1 MDAQTH
7 YKYRAFISYS
17 HADEEWAKWLHKSLE
32 TYRMPK
38 RLVGRETAFGA
49 VPDRIAPVFRDRDE
63 LATATNLGDILTRA
77 LQDSACQL
85 VICSR
90 RSAKSR
96 WVNEEIKTFKR
107 LGKAHRIF
115 ALIVDGE
122 PGSSAR
128 PETADDECFPPALIY
143 KMGAD
148 GELTSEPTEPIAAD
162 VRPGKDSKLDGKL
175 KIIAGMFD
183 VGLDELKQREAHRR
197 QRHLMMLVAA
207 SVAGMAITS
216 TLAGAA
222 WIARNEAERQRVRA
236 EAEAETAR
244 QTTRFMID
252 LFKVSDPSEALGNT
266 ITAREILDKGA
277 KRIDRELA
285 GQPAIQ
291 ATLMD
296 TMGTVYTSLGLYES
310 AIPLVRKAYE
320 RRLQLWGTLHAET
333 AASLNHLGEVLTLRS
348 DYDEA
353 ENRLREALQ
362 ARKALFGPEAA
373 QVAETLM
380 SLAEVMGQQGE
391 YQQSEPLIRQALA
404 IRRKEYGKKK
414 AHPDI
419 ASSIEA
425 LGLNY
430 YQRGE
435 YEKAVDQLR
444 QAAAMQRKLH
454 PDTPHPA
461 LAQATDNLAFA
472 LMELGKPEEA
482 EPLSRLALAM
492 KRQLYGEIHPETS
505 LGLNNLAYT
514 LESRQR
520 YDEAEAAYRQAL
532 AINRKL
538 LGESHPAIANNLS
551 NIAYVEYAKG
561 ETDSAIKTLRQSLE
575 MSREELGR
583 EHPDVGGRA
592 AGLAYWLIEEGD
604 YVEAGRLVDEAI
616 AIRRKALGP
625 QHPQVAGTITIK
637 ATLLLARGQFAQ
649 AYELAETA
657 RKSLTQSMPAGSWQ
671 VAAAMNVE
679 GAALMRMNRFA
690 EAEPMLVGSQAG
702 LKLAPIPNLADRGR
716 LRLIEL
722 YERWGKPEQVQKLRS
737 VAR

>member
-1 MDAQTH
+1 MDAPQQF
-7 YKYRAFISYS
+7 KYRAFISYS
-17 HADEEWAKWLHKSLE
+17 HADEEWAKWLHKALE

-38 RLVGRETAFGA
+38 RLVGRETAFGV

-90 RSAKSR
+90 KSAKSR
-96 WVNEEIKTFKR
+96 WVNEEIKTVKR

-122 PGSSAR
+122 PGASAK

-148 GELTSEPTEPIAAD
+148 GELTNEPTEPIAAD
-162 VRPGKDSKLDGKL
+162 VRPGKDSRLDGRLKL
-175 KIIAGMFD
+175 IAGMFG

-197 QRHLMMLVAA
+197 QRRLMMLVTA

-222 WIARNEAERQRVRA
+222 WLARNEAERQRIRA

-244 QTTRFMID
+244 QTTRFMVD

-285 GQPAIQ
+285 NQPAIQ

-296 TMGTVYTSLGLYES
+296 TMGTVYTSLGLYDS

-320 RRLQLWGTLHAET
+320 RRMQLWGTLHPET
-333 AASLNHLGEVLTLRS
+333 ASSLNHLGEVLTLRS

-353 ENRLREALQ
+353 EKRLREALQ
-362 ARKALFGPEAA
+362 ARKTLFGPESPQA
-373 QVAETLM
+373 AETLM
-380 SLAEVMGQQGE
+380 ALGEVLGQRGE
-391 YQQSEPLIRQALA
+391 YQQSEPLIREALA
-404 IRRKEYGKKK
+404 IRKK
-414 AHPDI
+414 AYGDAAHPEI

-435 YEKAVDQLR
+435 YDKAVAQLR
-444 QAAAMQRKLH
+444 RAAGMQKKLH
-454 PDTPHPA
+454 PDAPHPA

-482 EPLSRLALAM
+482 EPLGRLALAM

-505 LGLNNLAYT
+505 LGLNNLAYV
-514 LESRQR
+514 LETRKR
-520 YDEAEAAYRQAL
+520 YDDAEAAYRQAL
-532 AINRKL
+532 SINRQL
-538 LGESHPAIANNLS
+538 LGDSHPSIANNLS

-561 ETDSAIKTLRQSLE
+561 ETKSAIRTLRQSLE
-575 MSREELGR
+575 MSRKELGHD
-583 EHPDVGGRA
+583 HPDVGGRA

-604 YVEAGRLVDEAI
+604 YAEAGQLVDEAI
-616 AIRRKALGP
+616 AIRRKALGS

-637 ATLLLARGQFAQ
+637 ATLLLAKGHFEES
-649 AYELAETA
+649 YELAEMA
-657 RKSLTQSMPAGSWQ
+657 RKSLTETMPAGSWQ
-671 VAAAMNVE
+671 IAAAMNVE
-679 GAALMRMNRFA
+679 GAALMRMNRYA
-690 EAEPMLVGSQAG
+690 EAEPMLVGSQEG

-722 YERWGKPEQVQKLRS
+722 YQRWGKPEQVRALR
-737 VAR
+737 AATR

>member
-1 MDAQTH
+1 MEDTQ

-17 HADEEWAKWLHKSLE
+17 HADEEWAKWLHKALE

-38 RLVGRETAFGA
+38 RLVGRETEFGA
-49 VPDRIAPVFRDRDE
+49 VPERVAPVFRDRDE

-90 RSAKSR
+90 KSAKSR

-122 PGSSAR
+122 PGASAR
-128 PETADDECFPPALIY
+128 PETADEECFPPALIY

-148 GELTSEPTEPIAAD
+148 GDLTSEPTEPIAAD
-162 VRPGKDSKLDGKL
+162 VRPGKDSRLDGKL
-175 KIIAGMFD
+175 KLIAGMFG

-197 QRHLMMLVAA
+197 QRRLMALVTA
-207 SVAGMAITS
+207 SVAGMAVTT

-222 WIARNEAERQRVRA
+222 WLARNEAERQRVRA

-285 GQPAIQ
+285 DQPAIQ

-310 AIPLVRKAYE
+310 AVPLVRKAYE
-320 RRLQLWGTLHAET
+320 RRLQLWGTLHPET
-333 AASLNHLGEVLTLRS
+333 ASSLIHLGEVLTLRS
-348 DYDEA
+348 DYAEA
-353 ENRLREALQ
+353 EKRLREALQ
-362 ARKALFGPEAA
+362 VRKELFGPEAP

-380 SLAEVMGQQGE
+380 ALAEVMGQQGE
-391 YQQSEPLIRQALA
+391 YQQSEPLLREALA
-404 IRRKEYGKKK
+404 LRRKQHGED
-414 AHPDI
+414 AHPDL

-430 YQRGE
+430 YLRGE
-435 YEKAVDQLR
+435 YEKAVEQLR
-444 QAAAMQRKLH
+444 KAAAMQRELH
-454 PDTPHPA
+454 PATPHPA
-461 LAQATDNLAFA
+461 LAQATDNLALVLA
-472 LMELGKPEEA
+472 ELGRPEEA
-482 EPLSRLALAM
+482 EPLNRLALQM
-492 KRQLYGEIHPETS
+492 KRQLFGEVHPETS
-505 LGLNNLAYT
+505 ASLNNLAYV
-514 LESRQR
+514 LESSKR
-520 YDEAEAAYRQAL
+520 YDDAESAYREAL
-532 AINRKL
+532 AINQEL
-538 LGESHPAIANNLS
+538 LGASHPAIANNLS

-561 ETDSAIKTLRQSLE
+561 ETAAAISTLRQSLD
-575 MSREELGR
+575 MSRDKLGPD
-583 EHPDVGGRA
+583 HPEVGARA

-604 YVEAGRLVDEAI
+604 YVEAQELVDEAI
-616 AIRRKALGP
+616 GIRRRALGP

-637 ATLLLARGQFAQ
+637 ATLLLATGNLDGAF
-649 AYELAETA
+649 ELAEQA
-657 RKSLTQSMPAGSWQ
+657 RATLTETMPSGSWQ

-679 GAALMRMNRFA
+679 GAALMRMGRYV
-690 EAEPMLVGSQAG
+690 EAEPLLVGSQEG
-702 LKLAPIPNLADRGR
+702 LKSAPIPNLSDRGR

-722 YERWGKPEQVQKLRS
+722 YERWGKPGEVQKLRS
-737 VAR
+737 GAR